1 MGSTTMD
8 GRITPVQATYTAGQ
22 EIEIET
28 TSTAFHKGY
37 VVVRLCPNGAN
48 PTEACFAQHVL
59 EWNPSID
66 FYNAA
71 HPERLELHPRCNDR
85 TTWYVDGRKVDCWDT
100 RHSTRGGYLTRHEI
114 SASGLKLPD
123 GLSSDHAVLQW
134 VYYTDVGTG
143 EKFWNCADIRI
154 RPSGAPSNPSTP
166 SPTPAP
172 GTGGGGGSSSTSSTT
187 RCGNGW
193 TDANSR
199 CGTSC
204 PSGVDSECPAGER
217 CYADL
222 AIAPCGGITG
232 GTSPNPAPATPSPTP
247 APPSGGG
254 QGACDAS
261 GKWPSYKCNGGTGAC
276 RHVSA
281 FTCYEAPPPGYPT
294 ANGCYAGTMHC
305 SEGDGRRKLSRKRH
319 MML

>member
-1 MGSTTMD
+1 MQHRASPTLQMGSTTMD

-100 RHSTRGGYLTRHEI
+100 HHSTRGGYLTRHEI

-154 RPSGAPSNPSTP
+154 RPSGAPIDPVDPLTHP
-166 SPTPAP
+166 CPRH
-172 GTGGGGGSSSTSSTT
+172 G
-187 RCGNGW
+187 RGW
-193 TDANSR
+193 RLLLHLIHNSLR
-199 CGTSC
+199 QWMDRRQLPLRHLLPQC
-204 PSGVDSECPAGER
+204 
-217 CYADL
+217 
-222 AIAPCGGITG
+222 
-232 GTSPNPAPATPSPTP
+232 PNPAPATPSPTP